1 MKFTAPIS
9 NRILPR
15 VLQSKS
21 PRYQKAQTWKLKSSP
36 RPRVASKPPT
46 TLPGKTESGTGELL
60 RARTEASRTSALH
73 AKIDGLMSEDLLA
86 LFRET
91 GALLDG
97 HFILRSGLHSRQYF
111 QCALLLQHTDIAAK
125 VCGWLADKLR
135 EFDCDAVISP
145 ALGGIIVGQE
155 VGRALG
161 KRHIFVEKD
170 EGKLV
175 LRRGFQISPD
185 EKFIVVEDVVTRGGR
200 VQETIDIVRSRGG
213 TVSAVG
219 VIVDRSGETK
229 PNFGCPFVNLIK
241 MDVETFA
248 ADKLPPD
255 LAKIPAVKPGS
266 K

>member
-1 MKFTAPIS
+1 
-9 NRILPR
+9 
-15 VLQSKS
+15 
-21 PRYQKAQTWKLKSSP
+21 
-36 RPRVASKPPT
+36 
-46 TLPGKTESGTGELL
+46 
-60 RARTEASRTSALH
+60 
-73 AKIDGLMSEDLLA
+73 MSEDLLA
-86 LFRET
+86 LFRKT

-125 VCGWLADKLR
+125 VCGWLAHKLR
-135 EFDCDAVISP
+135 EFDCDTVISP

-155 VGRALG
+155 VGRAIG

-175 LRRGFQISPD
+175 LRRGFQISPG
-185 EKFIVVEDVVTRGGR
+185 ERFIVVEDVVTRGGR
-200 VQETIDIVRSRGG
+200 VQETINIVRAYNGI
-213 TVSAVG
+213 VSAVG

-229 PNFGCPFVNLIK
+229 PNFGCPFLSLIE

-248 ADKLPPD
+248 ADKLPSD